1 MRPAR
6 LVPPL
11 GLAAAL
17 AACSA
22 PEPGRDAAYDRDHA
36 NDRAAKLAACR
47 ADPGRLQ
54 RTANCV
60 NAVAADRQVESQR
73 FWSVPKLAPRITGLG
88 AL

>member
-6 LVPPL
+6 MVPPL

-22 PEPGRDAAYDRDHA
+22 PEPGRDVAYYRGHA

-47 ADPGRLQ
+47 ADPGRFQ
-54 RTANCV
+54 RSANCV
-60 NAVAADRQVESQR
+60 NAVAADGHMESQR
-73 FWSVPKLAPRITGLG
+73 FWGVSKPAPRVARPG

>member
-1 MRPAR
+1 MRASR
-6 LVPPL
+6 IVPPL

-22 PEPGRDAAYDRDHA
+22 PEPARDVAYYTDHA
-36 NDRAAKLAACR
+36 GERAAKLAACR

-54 RTANCV
+54 GTANCV
-60 NAVAADRQVESQR
+60 NAVAADGQVESRR
-73 FWSVPKLAPRITGLG
+73 FWGVSKPAPRVAASG